1 MAVSWRNGSGHF
13 LFWLQNLW
21 VLLVLLSPS
30 KTSLQPDAI
39 FHNCNPKISVNPSS
53 IVQTILAKYDMPYL
67 YRRGLPGPEKAV
79 FCLFSLCSEG
89 DNEKKLNL

>member
-53 IVQTILAKYDMPYL
+53 ILQPILAKYDMPYL

-79 FCLFSLCSEG
+79 FASFPSVRKETMK
-89 DNEKKLNL
+89 KKLNF